1 MDSVHV
7 FFHTF
12 VLICYIQRNRMR
24 KPGLFILMIIFSLSL
39 FSACERNDDEPV
51 LPQTEISRLYVSF
64 DDVQDDDLQEPYDN
78 IGVFDPADGESLLT
92 PFVYD
97 SSVIEGACI
106 YFNPFAGR
114 VFQGSVENQSIK
126 TFSVN
131 TQGAVGTGTTF
142 RDSTLINQR
151 DLVYDHSSRNLY
163 VSDNLSQSIF
173 IYSQA
178 LNRNGEVRPT
188 RKFQLDGQPWGLYFQ
203 GDTTRGDTLF
213 IAMAGASK
221 EVKLLERP
229 AQIDSGVVSAS
240 KKIALP
246 GATDLRGITYS
257 SRLNMLIL
265 TDFAA
270 SRIYIIE
277 NAREAFTTQGN
288 VTPTR
293 IIEGASTQL
302 QGPIDVSF
310 DDRDDRLFIY
320 VADRTSKKVLRFS
333 SADSGNVA
341 PNAVY
346 QFTLT
351 PVSIHID
358 AR

>member
-1 MDSVHV
+1 
-7 FFHTF
+7 
-12 VLICYIQRNRMR
+12 MR
-24 KPGLFILMIIFSLSL
+24 KPGLFILIVIFSLGL

-51 LPQTEISRLYVSF
+51 LPQTEISRLYVSLEE
-64 DDVQDDDLQEPYDN
+64 VQTDDLQEPYDN
-78 IGVFDPADGESLLT
+78 IAVFDPADGESLSS
-92 PFVYD
+92 PFGYE
-97 SSVIEGACI
+97 SRVIEGAGI

-114 VFQGSVENQSIK
+114 VFQGSSDNRSIK

-131 TQGAVGTGTTF
+131 LQGAVGTGTTF

-173 IYSQA
+173 VYSQA
-178 LNRNGEVRPT
+178 LNRNGEVRPSK
-188 RKFQLDGQPWGLYFQ
+188 KFQLTGQPWGLHFQ
-203 GDTTRGDTLF
+203 GDTTRGDSLF
-213 IAMAGASK
+213 IAIAGAGK
-221 EVKLLERP
+221 EVQLLERP
-229 AQIDSGVVSAS
+229 ARIDSGIVSAS
-240 KKIALP
+240 KRISVPA
-246 GATDLRGITYS
+246 ATDIRGITYS

-265 TDFAA
+265 ADFSAGK
-270 SRIYIIE
+270 IYIIE
-277 NAREAFTTQGN
+277 NARAAFTAQGT

-302 QGPIDVSF
+302 QNPIDVSI
-310 DDRDDRLFIY
+310 DDRDDRLYIY
-320 VADRTSKKVLRFS
+320 VADRTGKKVLRFKS
-333 SADSGNVA
+333 TDSGNVA

>member
-1 MDSVHV
+1 
-7 FFHTF
+7 
-12 VLICYIQRNRMR
+12 MR
-24 KPGLFILMIIFSLSL
+24 KPGLFVLIVIFSLSL

-51 LPQTEISRLYVSF
+51 LPQTEISRLYVSLEE
-64 DDVQDDDLQEPYDN
+64 VQRDDLQEPYDN
-78 IGVFDPADGESLLT
+78 IAVFDPADGESLLT
-92 PFVYD
+92 PFAYN
-97 SSVIEGACI
+97 SRVIIGAGI

-131 TQGAVGTGTTF
+131 TQGAVGSGTTF

-173 IYSQA
+173 VYSQA
-178 LNRNGEVRPT
+178 LNRNGEVRPSK
-188 RKFQLDGQPWGLYFQ
+188 KFQLSGQPWGLHLQ
-203 GDTTRGDTLF
+203 GDTTRGDSLF
-213 IAMAGASK
+213 IAIAGAGK
-221 EVKLLERP
+221 EVQLLERP
-229 AQIDSGVVSAS
+229 ARIDSGIVSAS
-240 KKIALP
+240 KKITLP
-246 GATDLRGITYS
+246 VATDLRGITYS
-257 SRLNMLIL
+257 SRLNTLVL
-265 TDFAA
+265 ADFAA
-270 SRIYIIE
+270 SKIYIIE
-277 NAREAFTTQGN
+277 NAREAFTAQTM

-302 QGPIDVSF
+302 QNPIDVSI

-320 VADRTSKKVLRFS
+320 VADRTSKKVLRFRS
-333 SADSGNVA
+333 TDSGNVA
-341 PNAVY
+341 PNAVF
-346 QFTLT
+346 QFALT